1 MIERIFNAEFASQ
14 TDLEKLPNGYIDKT
28 VTGCGLTSLA
38 IEKEPNSTIIA
49 VPSKH
54 LVFNKVQQYPNKRFK
69 HQLLGVTGETTNEDI
84 DNFLMKNP
92 NFYKIIVTYDSLP
105 RLTHLLSSA
114 HLVIDECDKLF
125 TWSQMKCDSK
135 RFGSKDVMTQV
146 LDICEQYKDS
156 VSFISATPVPV
167 ELFDKQ
173 WMLEIPQIKYYW
185 TQTKKTQP
193 ILMKTGRPVKALK
206 YEILKPLKKQGVV
219 TIGGA
224 TFKKVIVFYNSVQ
237 GINELVDELDLP
249 TEDCGIICGDTVKN
263 SANCCVQRVSSVEN
277 LPKYT
282 FVTSTGFSGIDLY
295 SDDAISIVISSTNK
309 NWSMIDLNTDLKQA
323 ISRQRNK
330 TNPNYGKFIFI
341 YNQAVF
347 ELTDDEMLSRINALE
362 ISLGKALNNL
372 NKLYQTNPD
381 EYQATLQFMSS
392 DSDFSGYTYFDDVQ
406 KMWKIN
412 YTRFNADRYFIQTVR
427 KEYTQGFDL
436 MGSLDTAAPIV
447 VKVGACVS
455 ETSYAPLV
463 DKYQRMID
471 GEDVEWTKEELRCDN
486 YALIDQ
492 YYKTFGKL
500 NKDSSKAQILL
511 SDKDKFTKVKVLAHQ
526 KFTQTGRYTA
536 DEVKQKL
543 QQVYNQ
549 LGITRK
555 AKATDALEIGM
566 RKVQLTNGE
575 RVYTYEKK

>member
-1 MIERIFNAEFASQ
+1 M
-14 TDLEKLPNGYIDKT
+14 
-28 VTGCGLTSLA
+28 
-38 IEKEPNSTIIA
+38 
-49 VPSKH
+49 
-54 LVFNKVQQYPNKRFK
+54 
-69 HQLLGVTGETTNEDI
+69 
-84 DNFLMKNP
+84 
-92 NFYKIIVTYDSLP
+92 
-105 RLTHLLSSA
+105 
-114 HLVIDECDKLF
+114 
-125 TWSQMKCDSK
+125 
-135 RFGSKDVMTQV
+135 
-146 LDICEQYKDS
+146 
-156 VSFISATPVPV
+156 
-167 ELFDKQ
+167 
-173 WMLEIPQIKYYW
+173 
-185 TQTKKTQP
+185 
-193 ILMKTGRPVKALK
+193 
-206 YEILKPLKKQGVV
+206 
-219 TIGGA
+219 
-224 TFKKVIVFYNSVQ
+224 IVFYNSVQ
-237 GINELVDELDLP
+237 GINALVDELDLP

-263 SANCCVQRVSSVEN
+263 SANCCVPRVTSVKN

-330 TNPNYGKFIFI
+330 NNPNYGKFIFI

-347 ELTDDEMLSRINALE
+347 ELTDDEMLGRINALE
-362 ISLGKALNNL
+362 VSLGKALNNVNRL
-372 NKLYQTNPD
+372 FQTNSD
-381 EYQATLQFMSS
+381 EYQPTLQFMSS
-392 DSDFSGYTYFDDVQ
+392 DSDFRGYTYFDDVQ

-412 YTRFNADRYFIQTVR
+412 YTRFNADKYFIQTVR

-436 MGSLDTAAPIV
+436 MGSLDTAEPIV

-463 DKYQRMID
+463 EKYQMMLN
-471 GEDVEWTKEELRCDN
+471 GEDVEWSKEELNCDN

-511 SDKDKFTKVKVLAHQ
+511 SDKDKFTKVAVLAHQ
-526 KFTQTGRYTA
+526 KFTQTGRYSA
-536 DEVKQKL
+536 AEVKQRL

-566 RKVQLTNGE
+566 RKIRITNGDI
-575 RVYTYEKK
+575 VYTYEKK